1 MPRGGGARG
10 GGGFRGGGFSG
21 GGFRGG
27 GFSGG
32 GFRGGG
38 SAFRSGGRASGT
50 PFGRTGS
57 TRIVSRA
64 PSGPYRHSYY
74 YPRNRYYGYGYRR
87 YGWWGYG
94 YRPWYWR
101 WWYSPWWSGYY
112 YRPWYYSP
120 AYIGGGALIAIL
132 LILVVLP
139 IAGVAMWFPFS
150 SADTSGNISY
160 RSTETL
166 YFNEYWY
173 EYEHIETGKQIT
185 YSVQSSPSLITFA
198 IWDQPFEDL
207 PRTTIVGSE
216 PLIHEDI
223 AMNGYRYYQIYL
235 RPGSSLS
242 YDFNASSSIDFFIGD
257 GNDLYIWD
265 QGGSPAFYVDTP
277 NVLNG
282 TGSIPI
288 NVAQDYYV
296 VWYNDGGSSVGV
308 DYIISYSAA
317 DVVNFDSTNF
327 KMIAV
332 DQVPQGTFTVPSSGN
347 WYFFVYFDP
356 MNSPEETTSI
366 TFDVSY
372 DTGVT
377 STDRWIQFQPVL
389 ITFIVII
396 GLIVI
401 AAFIARRG
409 QKTLKTKEP
418 SKAIPKSEAKEK
430 EETEEKKETE
440 EGLTCIRCGAKLRKD
455 SNFCPSCGGKVE
467 GRALGDTGVVTPP
480 ESTIC
485 SYCGSQLASGDKY
498 CKWCGSKVGN

>member
-1 MPRGGGARG
+1 MPRGGGAR
-10 GGGFRGGGFSG
+10 G

-38 SAFRSGGRASGT
+38 SAFRSGGRVSGT

-57 TRIVSRA
+57 SRIVSRA

-101 WWYSPWWSGYY
+101 AWYSPWWSGYY

-120 AYIGGGALIAIL
+120 AYVGGGVLIAIL
-132 LILVVLP
+132 FALIILP
-139 IAGVAMWFPFS
+139 VAGVAIWFPFS
-150 SADTSGNISY
+150 SASTSGTVSY

-173 EYEHIETGKQIT
+173 EHEYIASGNQIT

-198 IWDQPFEDL
+198 LWDQPFENL

-216 PLIHEDI
+216 PLTHENI
-223 AMNGYRYYQIYL
+223 ANNEYRYYQIYL

-242 YDFNASSSIDFFIGD
+242 YSFNASSTIDFFIGD
-257 GNDLYIWD
+257 GYELYQWD
-265 QGGSPAFYVDTP
+265 QGGSPDFYVDTP
-277 NVLNG
+277 NVVNG
-282 TGSIPI
+282 TGTLPI
-288 NVAQDYYV
+288 NVGQDYYV
-296 VWYNDGGSSVGV
+296 VWYNEGVSSVGV

-317 DVVNFDSTNF
+317 GIVDFSVTDYYVE
-327 KMIAV
+327 AV
-332 DQVPQGTFTVPSSGN
+332 DQVPQATFSVPNSGT
-347 WYFFVYFDP
+347 WYFFVYFNP
-356 MNSPEETTSI
+356 MYSPEETTSI

-377 STDRWIQFQPVL
+377 SNDRWIQFMPVL

-396 GLIVI
+396 GLIVV

-418 SKAIPKSEAKEK
+418 SKQAIPKSEAKE
-430 EETEEKKETE
+430 EESTEEQ
-440 EGLTCIRCGAKLRKD
+440 LTCIRCGAKLRKD

-480 ESTIC
+480 DSKIC
-485 SYCGSQLASGDKY
+485 SYCGSQLASGDKF

>member
-1 MPRGGGARG
+1 LPRGGGARG

-38 SAFRSGGRASGT
+38 GAVFRSGGRISGT

-57 TRIVSRA
+57 ARIVSRA

-87 YGWWGYG
+87 YGWWGWG

-120 AYIGGGALIAIL
+120 AYVGGGVLIAIL
-132 LILVVLP
+132 FALVILP
-139 IAGVAMWFPFS
+139 IAGVAIWFPFS
-150 SADTSGNISY
+150 SASTSGTVSY

-173 EYEHIETGKQIT
+173 EHEYIDSGNQIT
-185 YSVQSSPSLITFA
+185 YSIQSNPSLITFA
-198 IWDQPFEDL
+198 LWDQPFENL
-207 PRTTIVGSE
+207 PRTTIIGSE
-216 PLIHEDI
+216 PLTHENI
-223 AMNGYRYYQIYL
+223 ASNGYRYYQIYL

-242 YDFNASSSIDFFIGD
+242 YTFNASSAIDFFIGD
-257 GNDLYIWD
+257 GNELYNWD
-265 QGGSPAFYVDTP
+265 QGGSPDFYVDTP

-282 TGSIPI
+282 TGTLNI
-288 NVAQDYYV
+288 NIAQDYYA
-296 VWYNDGGSSVGV
+296 VWYNEGVSSVGI
-308 DYIISYSAA
+308 DYIINYSAA
-317 DVVNFDSTNF
+317 NVVDFSVTDF
-327 KMIAV
+327 HVEAV
-332 DQVPQGTFTVPSSGN
+332 DQVLPNSFTVPNSGT

-356 MNSPEETTSI
+356 MNSPDETTSI

-377 STDRWIQFQPVL
+377 SNDRWIQFQPVL
-389 ITFIVII
+389 IAFIVII
-396 GLIVI
+396 GLIVV

-418 SKAIPKSEAKEK
+418 SKALPKEEAKEK
-430 EETEEKKETE
+430 ESTEEQ
-440 EGLTCIRCGAKLRKD
+440 LTCIRCGAKLRKD

-467 GRALGDTGVVTPP
+467 GRALGDTGVITPP
-480 ESTIC
+480 ESKIC

>member
-1 MPRGGGARG
+1 MPRGGGARGGGGFRGGGGGGFG

-27 GFSGG
+27 GG
-32 GFRGGG
+32 
-38 SAFRSGGRASGT
+38 AFRSGGRISGT

-87 YGWWGYG
+87 YGWWGWG

-120 AYIGGGALIAIL
+120 AYIGGGVLIAIL
-132 LILVVLP
+132 FALVILP
-139 IAGVAMWFPFS
+139 IAGVAIWFPFS
-150 SADTSGNISY
+150 SASTSGTVSY

-173 EYEHIETGKQIT
+173 EHEYIASGNQIT

-198 IWDQPFEDL
+198 LWDQPFENL
-207 PRTTIVGSE
+207 PRTTIIGSE
-216 PLIHEDI
+216 PLTHENI
-223 AMNGYRYYQIYL
+223 ASNGYRYYQIYL

-242 YDFNASSSIDFFIGD
+242 YTFNASSAIDFFIGD
-257 GNDLYIWD
+257 GNDVYNWD
-265 QGGSPAFYVDTP
+265 QGGSPDFYVDTP
-277 NVLNG
+277 NVVNG
-282 TGSIPI
+282 TGTLPI

-296 VWYNDGGSSVGV
+296 VWYNEGVSSVGV
-308 DYIISYSAA
+308 DYIINYSAA
-317 DVVNFDSTNF
+317 NVVDFSVTDYHVE
-327 KMIAV
+327 AV
-332 DQVPQGTFTVPSSGN
+332 DQVSPNSFTVPNSGT

-356 MNSPEETTSI
+356 MNSPDETTSI

-377 STDRWIQFQPVL
+377 SNDRWIQFQPIL
-389 ITFIVII
+389 IAFIVII
-396 GLIVI
+396 GLIIV

-418 SKAIPKSEAKEK
+418 SRHFLNLRL
-430 EETEEKKETE
+430 KKEP
-440 EGLTCIRCGAKLRKD
+440 KRKKAQKN
-455 SNFCPSCGGKVE
+455 S
-467 GRALGDTGVVTPP
+467 
-480 ESTIC
+480 
-485 SYCGSQLASGDKY
+485 
-498 CKWCGSKVGN
+498 

>member
-1 MPRGGGARG
+1 LPRGGGARG

-32 GFRGGG
+32 GFRGSGG
-38 SAFRSGGRASGT
+38 VFRSGGRMSGT

-57 TRIVSRA
+57 SRIVSRA
-64 PSGPYRHSYY
+64 PSGPYRHSHY
-74 YPRNRYYGYGYRR
+74 YPRRHYYGYRR
-87 YGWWGYG
+87 YGWWGWG

-120 AYIGGGALIAIL
+120 AYIGGGVLIFILFALIIL
-132 LILVVLP
+132 PV
-139 IAGVAMWFPFS
+139 AGVAIWFPFS
-150 SADTSGNISY
+150 SANTSGTVSY

-173 EYEHIETGKQIT
+173 EHEYIEGGNQIT

-198 IWDQPFEDL
+198 LWDHPFEDL
-207 PRTTIVGSE
+207 PRTTISGSE
-216 PLIHEDI
+216 PLTHENI
-223 AMNGYRYYQIYL
+223 TSNGYHYYQIYL
-235 RPGSSLS
+235 RPFSSLS
-242 YDFNASSSIDFFIGD
+242 YDFNASSDIDFFISNGKD
-257 GNDLYIWD
+257 LNDWN
-265 QGGSPAFYVDTP
+265 QGASPDFYVNTP
-277 NVLNG
+277 NVTNG
-282 TGSIPI
+282 IGSLPI

-296 VWYNDGGSSVGV
+296 VWYNEGVSPVGV
-308 DYIISYSAA
+308 DYIINYSAA
-317 DVVNFDSTNF
+317 GVVDFSVTDF
-327 KMIAV
+327 HVDAV
-332 DQVPQGTFTVPSSGN
+332 EQVPQGTFSVPSGRSGT

-356 MNSPEETTSI
+356 MNSLEETTSI

-377 STDRWIQFQPVL
+377 SNDRWIQFQPIL
-389 ITFIVII
+389 IAFIVII
-396 GLIVI
+396 GIVI
-401 AAFIARRG
+401 VAAFIARRG

-418 SKAIPKSEAKEK
+418 SKAMPKSEVKQKDEK
-430 EETEEKKETE
+430 EEE
-440 EGLTCIRCGAKLRKD
+440 LTCIRCGAKLRKD
-455 SNFCPSCGGKVE
+455 SNFCPRCGGKIE

-480 ESTIC
+480 ESKVC

>member
-10 GGGFRGGGFSG
+10 GGFRGGGGFGG

-27 GFSGG
+27 GF
-32 GFRGGG
+32 RGGG
-38 SAFRSGGRASGT
+38 AVFRSGGRIGGT
-50 PFGRTGS
+50 PFGRTGAN
-57 TRIVSRA
+57 RIVSRA
-64 PSGPYRHSYY
+64 PSGPYRHSSY
-74 YPRNRYYGYGYRR
+74 YPRRRYYGYGYRR
-87 YGWWGYG
+87 YGWWGWG

-120 AYIGGGALIAIL
+120 AYIGGGVLIAIL

-139 IAGVAMWFPFS
+139 IAGVAIWFPFS

-173 EYEHIETGKQIT
+173 EHEYIENDGNQIT

-198 IWDQPFEDL
+198 IWDQPFENL
-207 PRTTIVGSE
+207 PRTTIAGSE
-216 PLIHEDI
+216 PLTHEDV
-223 AMNGYRYYQIYL
+223 ASNGYRYYQIYL
-235 RPGSSLS
+235 RPGSSLA
-242 YDFNASSSIDFFIGD
+242 YNFTASSAIDFFIGD
-257 GNDLYIWD
+257 GNDLYYWD

-296 VWYNDGGSSVGV
+296 VWYNDDVSPVGV
-308 DYIISYSAA
+308 DYTINYTAA
-317 DVVNFDSTNF
+317 DVVDFSVTDF
-327 KMIAV
+327 YIEAV
-332 DQVPQGTFTVPSSGN
+332 DQVPQDTFSVPNSGT

-356 MNSPEETTSI
+356 MSSPEETTSI
-366 TFDVSY
+366 TFDVTY
-372 DTGVT
+372 DTGV
-377 STDRWIQFQPVL
+377 SANDKWIQIMPIL

-396 GLIVI
+396 GIIIV

-409 QKTLKTKEP
+409 QKALKTKEL
-418 SKAIPKSEAKEK
+418 SKAAPKSEAKESKGPK
-430 EETEEKKETE
+430 EE
-440 EGLTCIRCGAKLRKD
+440 LTCIRCGAKLRKD
-455 SNFCPSCGGKVE
+455 SNFCPKCGGKVE

-480 ESTIC
+480 ESKIC